1 MSLLRLKDL
10 ELTEEQLGVLDRLKG
25 NGILDSVDFD
35 GEIDWEN
42 CIADEVAKKWI
53 SLSRPEIVVKRAK
66 ELFFVKMQSKINECI
81 SIRDVVKIWEQSLL
95 EVLEAYRYRV
105 SGERFIKSGLPY
117 CMHSDEDV

>member
-10 ELTEEQLGVLDRLKG
+10 ELTEEQLEVLDRLKG
-25 NGILDSVDFD
+25 SGILDSVDFNE
-35 GEIDWEN
+35 GVDWEN

-66 ELFFVKMQSKINECI
+66 ELFFVTMQSKINECV
-81 SIRDVVKIWEQSLL
+81 SIRDVVKIWELSLTGVM
-95 EVLEAYRYRV
+95 EEYRYRV

-117 CMHSDEDV
+117 CMRSDKEV